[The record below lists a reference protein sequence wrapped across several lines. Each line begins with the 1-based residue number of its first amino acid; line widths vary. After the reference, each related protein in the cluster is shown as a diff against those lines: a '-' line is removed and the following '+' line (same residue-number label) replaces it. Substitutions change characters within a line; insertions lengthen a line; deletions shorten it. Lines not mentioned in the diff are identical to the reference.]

1 MPGNVLLLIIAIDAI
16 IFRREFRT
24 LSTLKVERDVQKT
37 EMFVDDTV
45 RVRLKL
51 ANNSL
56 NTTGVL
62 EVIEELP
69 RGLRPLTMTSF
80 RLRLS
85 GTESSDLEYDAAA
98 EEMGYLHFKKVIVQA
113 FDRLGLFSS
122 TLDFEMETCLRIF
135 PKVPGSPS
143 QGLLLDRSSPAF
155 GGQAILYRRAGQDFS
170 GIREYYPGDDHRLIA
185 WKAMAKSSTHVPL
198 TKEFEEERSLDFL
211 FILQNRK
218 SMSQGLPGRRK
229 IDTCVGAALALAQ
242 QLQSNGDRFSILVGR
257 ERRIEK
263 ILGNPIRISEQIHDI
278 PLDRDIGL
286 DQFVDQVLGS
296 TRTNSMIIVMTDA
309 PFPSEVEV
317 SELQKLKA
325 AGHHVEIVLLE
336 TLTFTESSRRDDST
350 AQISKAFLRKREQ
363 YHFSEQVKLIR
374 ARGMHVHVATLND
387 VTARVIE
394 AVNHGKGETA
404 S

>member
-1 MPGNVLLLIIAIDAI
+1 
-16 IFRREFRT
+16 
-24 LSTLKVERDVQKT
+24 
-37 EMFVDDTV
+37 MFVDDTV

-98 EEMGYLHFKKVIVQA
+98 EEMGYLHFKKVIVRA

-296 TRTNSMIIVMTDA
+296 TRTNSMIIVMIDA